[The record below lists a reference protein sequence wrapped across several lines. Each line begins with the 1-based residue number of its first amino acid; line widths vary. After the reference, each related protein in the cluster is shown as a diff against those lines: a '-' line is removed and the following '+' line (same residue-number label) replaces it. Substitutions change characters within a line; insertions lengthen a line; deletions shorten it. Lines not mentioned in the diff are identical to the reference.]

1 MVTSRISSFSFAT
14 SLLFCITTASSHAAT
29 ILSTDF
35 SGRTITGNTASDI
48 TYVTNGVSDP
58 GDLTV
63 TQATGIT
70 GSGLNGFFNTTD
82 AQGFFAP
89 DLNTGNQGNWTF
101 SVPITLTVSSI
112 TIDEVE
118 LDGAMFDNNGNLQVA
133 SPRNT
138 SIKLSIVGSSSG
150 EVFFNTLTA
159 SNPSTNAAWSSPL
172 TYNPSVTLTNA
183 ETWSMVF
190 TTTNSAGSGN
200 NTGVGSFTVTGAIP
214 EPSAA
219 ALLLGLAA
227 CGLVARRRRS

>member
-1 MVTSRISSFSFAT
+1 MPTTRTPLFAVGF
-14 SLLFCITTASSHAAT
+14 LFCVATGSSHAAT

-35 SGRTITGNTASDI
+35 SGRTVTGNIASEI
-48 TYVTNGVSDP
+48 AYVTNGVSNP

-70 GSGLNGFFNTTD
+70 GSGLNGLFNTTQ

-112 TIDEVE
+112 MIDEVE
-118 LDGAMFDNNGNLQVA
+118 LDGAMFDNNGNLQVT
-133 SPRNT
+133 SPRST

-159 SNPSTNAAWSSPL
+159 SNPSTNAAWSAPL
-172 TYNPSVTLTNA
+172 TYTPSVTLTNA
-183 ETWSMVF
+183 ETWNIVF
-190 TTTNSAGSGN
+190 TTTNGADSGN
-200 NTGVGSFTVTGAIP
+200 NTGVDSFTVSGTAIP